1 MMIFCMVKKQEKRV
15 STSNN
20 NELASDTNIEQELAY
35 ILNNNLLSSWFQPI
49 IDFPNRTVLGYE
61 ALVRG
66 PKGSPLHLPIQL
78 FAAAERCG
86 LLRQLEQCC
95 ISAAISRFTDLG
107 LAGKLFINIA
117 APDLKELDSADNPIS
132 RILIGNSRQLDI
144 VLEISEKHPLNDYQ
158 RIREVADYCRQHQ
171 LQLAIDDL
179 GSGYSGLRTWAE
191 IRPDYVKVD
200 MHFIHNIHSDSVKR
214 EFVNSICE
222 ISRGLSCQVIAE
234 GIEQPQ
240 ELEALRNLGVKLGQG
255 FLLQKPTENPEDSS
269 TAFLS
274 QLGHSGTMTV
284 RRLKTRPRD
293 TVMEL
298 VKNAQPLAP
307 GVTAEDINDAFIHH
321 PGVSSIPIVD
331 NGIALG
337 LISRA
342 QILELFSGR
351 FSHQLYGRKP
361 VRDIMNKTPVIVDCE
376 ARLEEVSQRVT
387 NLEEADLNEDFIVTR
402 NGNYIGVGKVSDL
415 LRRITD
421 YQMRY
426 ARYSN
431 PLTLLPGNVPIYE
444 WIDELLTQ
452 GAPFH
457 LAYIDL
463 NNFKPFNDTYG
474 YSRGDE
480 VLATLGDILSNT
492 VNTDKDLV
500 GHVGGDDF
508 VILFRSKDWRQQCEH
523 IFEGFNRERKRFY
536 SDEALEEGGIW
547 SEDRQGNSAF
557 FKLLTIAIGVVAPD
571 PARCHS
577 HHEVARLASDAKH
590 QAKARGSN
598 NHFIFLSAAG
608 GQQRIVLRVNSSG
621 LPRNLT
627 TVVIKKLP
635 RLLRR

>member
-1 MMIFCMVKKQEKRV
+1 PRG
-15 STSNN
+15 
-20 NELASDTNIEQELAY
+20 
-35 ILNNNLLSSWFQPI
+35 SS
-49 IDFPNRTVLGYE
+49 
-61 ALVRG
+61 
-66 PKGSPLHLPIQL
+66 LHLPIQL
-78 FAAAERCG
+78 FAAAERCN

-95 ISAAISRFTDLG
+95 ISTAVDRFTALDLP
-107 LAGKLFINIA
+107 GKLFINIA
-117 APDLKELDSADNPIS
+117 APDLKELDAADNPIS
-132 RILIGNSRQLDI
+132 RILIDNSQHLDI

-158 RIREVADYCRQHQ
+158 RIREVADYCRQHR

-200 MHFIHNIHSDSVKR
+200 MHFIHDIHRDSVKR

-222 ISRGLSCQVIAE
+222 ISRGLNCQVIAE

-240 ELEALRNLGVKLGQG
+240 ELEALRNLGMKLGQG
-255 FLLQKPTENPEDSS
+255 YLLQRPAQDPGKSAKEFTSELQS
-269 TAFLS
+269 
-274 QLGHSGTMTV
+274 SGTLTV

-298 VKNAQPLAP
+298 VQTAQALTPD
-307 GVTAEDINDAFIHH
+307 VTAEDINDAFIHH

-331 NGIALG
+331 NGTALG
-337 LISRA
+337 LISRT

-361 VRDIMNKTPVIVDCE
+361 VREIMNKTPVIVDCE
-376 ARLEEVSQRVT
+376 ARLEEVSQRLT
-387 NLEEADLNEDFIVTR
+387 NLEEADLNDDFIITR
-402 NGNYIGVGKVSDL
+402 NGHYIGVGKVSDL

-452 GAPFH
+452 GEAFR

-480 VLATLGDILSNT
+480 VLAALGDILNHS
-492 VNTDKDLV
+492 VDTDKDLV

-508 VILFRSKDWRQQCEH
+508 VILFRSDNWRQQCEQ
-523 IFEGFNRERKRFY
+523 IFERFNRERKRFY
-536 SDEALEEGGIW
+536 NHEALEEGGIW
-547 SEDRQGNSAF
+547 SEDRQGNSTF
-557 FKLLTIAIGVVAPD
+557 FGLLTIAIGIVSPD

-590 QAKARGSN
+590 QAKARGDN
-598 NHFIFLSAAG
+598 NH
-608 GQQRIVLRVNSSG
+608 
-621 LPRNLT
+621 
-627 TVVIKKLP
+627 
-635 RLLRR
+635 

>member
-1 MMIFCMVKKQEKRV
+1 MGV
-15 STSNN
+15 SDNTLVDSADI
-20 NELASDTNIEQELAY
+20 EQQLTNILD
-35 ILNNNLLSSWFQPI
+35 NDLLSIWFQPI
-49 IDFPNRTVLGYE
+49 IDFPNRTILGYE
-61 ALVRG
+61 ALARG

-78 FAAAERCG
+78 FAAAERCN

-95 ISAAISRFTDLG
+95 ITSAIDRFSK
-107 LAGKLFINIA
+107 LALPGKLFINIA
-117 APDLKELDSADNPIS
+117 APDLTELDAANNPIS
-132 RILIGNSRQLDI
+132 RALIDNSDRLDI

-158 RIREVADYCRQHQ
+158 RIREIADYCRQHQ

-200 MHFIHNIHSDSVKR
+200 MHFVHDIHSDSVKR

-222 ISRGLSCQVIAE
+222 ISRGLNCQVIAE

-240 ELEALRNLGVKLGQG
+240 ELEALRNLGIKLGQG
-255 FLLQKPTENPEDSS
+255 YLLQKPVESPEKSAS
-269 TAFLS
+269 AFREHLDN
-274 QLGHSGTMTV
+274 SGTMTV

-298 VKNAQPLAP
+298 VQNAQTLSPNVA
-307 GVTAEDINDAFIHH
+307 AEDINDAFIRH
-321 PGVSSIPIVD
+321 PEISSIPIVE
-331 NGIALG
+331 NNKPRG

-361 VRDIMNKTPVIVDCE
+361 VQEIMNRTPVVVDYE
-376 ARLEEVSQRVT
+376 ARLEEVSKRVT
-387 NLEEADLNEDFIVTR
+387 GLEQADLNDDFIVTR
-402 NGNYIGVGKVSDL
+402 GGDYIGVGKVSDL

-444 WIDELLTQ
+444 WIDELLNQ
-452 GAPFH
+452 SEPFR

-480 VLATLGDILSNT
+480 VLASLGDILNSA
-492 VNTDKDLV
+492 VDTDKDLV

-508 VILFRSKDWRQQCEH
+508 VILFRSDDWRQQCEH
-523 IFEGFNRERKRFY
+523 IFELFNKERQRFY
-536 SDEALEEGGIW
+536 SEEALNEGGIW

-557 FKLLTIAIGVVAPD
+557 FGLLTIAIGVVSPD

-590 QAKARGSN
+590 QAKARGN
-598 NHFIFLSAAG
+598 NEHFIFLS
-608 GQQRIVLRVNSSG
+608 
-621 LPRNLT
+621 
-627 TVVIKKLP
+627 
-635 RLLRR
+635 RRRGPAEDHFARK

>member
-1 MMIFCMVKKQEKRV
+1 M

-20 NELASDTNIEQELAY
+20 NELASDTDIEQELTH
-35 ILNNNLLSSWFQPI
+35 ILDNRLLASWLQPI
-49 IDFPNRTVLGYE
+49 IDFPNRTILGYE
-61 ALVRG
+61 ALARG

-95 ISAAISRFTDLG
+95 ITTAVDRFTELDLP
-107 LAGKLFINIA
+107 GKLFINIA
-117 APDLKELDSADNPIS
+117 APDLKELDAPNNPIS
-132 RILIGNSRQLDI
+132 QLLISSSRRLDI

-158 RIREVADYCRQHQ
+158 RIREVADFCRQHQ

-200 MHFIHNIHSDSVKR
+200 MHFIHDIHSDSVKR

-222 ISRGLSCQVIAE
+222 ISRGLNCKVIAE

-240 ELEALRNLGVKLGQG
+240 ELEALRNLGIKLGQG
-255 FLLQKPTENPEDSS
+255 YLLQKPAENPGKSVEAF
-269 TAFLS
+269 TAELDNC
-274 QLGHSGTMTV
+274 GTMTV

-298 VKNAQPLAP
+298 VQNAQTLSPS
-307 GVTAEDINDAFIHH
+307 VTAEDVNDAFIHH
-321 PGVSSIPIVD
+321 PQISSIPIVD
-331 NGIALG
+331 NGKPLG
-337 LISRA
+337 LISRS

-361 VRDIMNKTPVIVDCE
+361 VRDIMNKQPVIVDCE

-387 NLEEADLNEDFIVTR
+387 NLEQVDLNEDFIVTR
-402 NGNYIGVGKVSDL
+402 NHQYIGVGKVSDL

-452 GAPFH
+452 GESFH

-480 VLATLGDILSNT
+480 VLAALGDILNNG
-492 VNTDKDLV
+492 VNTDNDLV

-508 VILFRSKDWRQQCEH
+508 VILFRSENWRQQCEQ
-523 IFEGFNRERKRFY
+523 IFERFNQERKRFY
-536 SDEALEEGGIW
+536 SDEALAEGGIW

-557 FKLLTIAIGVVAPD
+557 FGLLTIAIGVVVPD

-590 QAKARGSN
+590 QAKARGN
-598 NHFIFLSAAG
+598 NENYIFLS
-608 GQQRIVLRVNSSG
+608 
-621 LPRNLT
+621 
-627 TVVIKKLP
+627 
-635 RLLRR
+635 RRRGPAEDRFARK